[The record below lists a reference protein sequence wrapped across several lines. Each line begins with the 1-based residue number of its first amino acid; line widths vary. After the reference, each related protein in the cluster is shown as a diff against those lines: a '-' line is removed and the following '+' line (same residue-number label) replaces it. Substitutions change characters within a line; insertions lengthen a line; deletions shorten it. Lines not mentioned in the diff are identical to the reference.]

1 MTPSNAKECYTMQNS
16 IDDHHRTHT
25 VRSTEKVSAWS
36 GKYIHV
42 GARAGWQVAPAQHSW
57 QWILV
62 RLSAECE
69 PTGSVLRAEA
79 TDLECVKD
87 ASRTT
92 LHSSQKLPSN
102 QMARRRVAFPVRDVA
117 PPWYQTTCYHF
128 NIFQQQS
135 PWVLLRAHEIQ
146 ECFHVLGR
154 LSSTVT
160 AVLCNMWQVSNTF
173 SQSGPSNIDQV
184 SRCRSEN
191 PWIQI
196 RSSIFC
202 IFAFITTPNV
212 LETRPLTRVE
222 QDWIFSP
229 SLARKIAIWPWHSKS
244 VFLSDLP
251 VTCKHKARKVRK
263 CDSKSSRWSLQI
275 ARRVSAS
282 VLPASGTEVAFFNS
296 SKLARFAS
304 ICAKLSSKDCSAVG
318 FCSNLRV
325 PARGSNSG
333 AVHRALSNAWDFG
346 FFKNLFS
353 AHPACTAAP

>member
-1 MTPSNAKECYTMQNS
+1 MVSTVGLNSPWIFFSKDTLIASFKSHFLVSWLVTCPDSSCFLICLLNISMYRYFCREILHHFFFVSCSAVQSSEQNS
-16 IDDHHRTHT
+16 ACLHPPQWPHQTQKT
-25 VRSTEKVSAWS
+25 VIQCKTVYQYRWSPSAWS

-117 PPWYQTTCYHF
+117 PPPWYQTTCYHF

-135 PWVLLRAHEIQ
+135 PWVLLGAHEIQ

-154 LSSTVT
+154 LSSTET
-160 AVLCNMWQVSNTF
+160 AVLCNMWQVPNTF

-191 PWIQI
+191 QWIQI
-196 RSSIFC
+196 RSSTFC
-202 IFAFITTPNV
+202 IFALITTPNV
-212 LETRPLTRVE
+212 LETSPLTRVE
-222 QDWIFSP
+222 QDRIFSP
-229 SLARKIAIWPWHSKS
+229 RLARKITNLTLTLQKRFRVRS
-244 VFLSDLP
+244 LSDRQ
-251 VTCKHKARKVRK
+251 TQ
-263 CDSKSSRWSLQI
+263 SQES
-275 ARRVSAS
+275 
-282 VLPASGTEVAFFNS
+282 
-296 SKLARFAS
+296 
-304 ICAKLSSKDCSAVG
+304 
-318 FCSNLRV
+318 
-325 PARGSNSG
+325 
-333 AVHRALSNAWDFG
+333 
-346 FFKNLFS
+346 
-353 AHPACTAAP
+353 